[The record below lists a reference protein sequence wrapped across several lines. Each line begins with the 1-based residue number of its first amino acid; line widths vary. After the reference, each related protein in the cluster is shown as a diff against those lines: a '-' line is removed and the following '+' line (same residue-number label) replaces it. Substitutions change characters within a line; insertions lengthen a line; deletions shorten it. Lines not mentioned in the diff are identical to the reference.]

1 MKRIFPLIIAASLAL
16 SLLAGCGKQPEPEP
30 EAEAPAEEF
39 IEEPEEEPEEEE
51 EVVEE
56 ESVREDEVLKPLLPE
71 VIDRYVLEQSEEVDL
86 TANSDDPVGIIRE
99 ISVADSTKV
108 DTEKPGTYPV
118 TYVVKVPKAEIDK
131 IIEEEDPVKAA
142 EEIFTEARKAF
153 DEALKEKAEKERQAE
168 EDGRPEEA
176 EEEKAEEEAKAEET
190 AEAKEDQPEEA
201 PAEQDE
207 ERAADGDDPSEEEE
221 LIEIEIITDYIVV
234 DVEKA
239 VQLWNGGERV
249 LKDRGELFR
258 PEEPEEEP
266 TPTPSKEEKK
276 PEPSADSR
284 PETPPAPQPAQPT
297 AAPAAPAPAQPAAC
311 SHNWVAQTQ
320 TVHHD
325 AVTHTE
331 DQGHNEQVLIKD
343 AWDEPTYDG
352 FLVCNQCGFM
362 TQNNGEMG
370 DHSAI
375 NGHSYAFKEV
385 QTGSIHHDAVYE
397 TRWVSN
403 IVTVTD
409 QPAWD
414 EQVTTG
420 YVCSKCGARK

>member
-56 ESVREDEVLKPLLPE
+56 ESVREDEVLKALLPE
-71 VIDRYVLEQSEEVDL
+71 VIDRYVLEKSEEVDL
-86 TANSDDPVGIIRE
+86 TANIDDPVGIIRE

-239 VQLWNGGERV
+239 IQLWNDGERV

-343 AWDEPTYDG
+343 AWDEPHT
-352 FLVCNQCGFM
+352 
-362 TQNNGEMG
+362 MG
-370 DHSAI
+370 SLSAI
-375 NGHSYAFKEV
+375 NAAS
-385 QTGSIHHDAVYE
+385 
-397 TRWVSN
+397 
-403 IVTVTD
+403 
-409 QPAWD
+409 
-414 EQVTTG
+414 
-420 YVCSKCGARK
+420 